1 MKHQLH
7 KLGLKRTQR
16 GVAAIEM
23 AITLPVL
30 LLLLVAT
37 AELGRAFYQYNTL
50 SKSIRNAVRYL
61 STEAIEGESGVIDLT
76 DAKVTAT
83 KNLVVYSNTSGGGEP
98 IIASLDLAD
107 VIVTEVDSTHVE
119 VAVSFAYQ
127 PMFLS
132 IPTFGYSG
140 SGIDTGFTLSSAA
153 TMRAL

>member
-1 MKHQLH
+1 MHRI
-7 KLGLKRTQR
+7 GSKRTQR

-23 AITLPVL
+23 AIALPVL

-50 SKSIRNAVRYL
+50 AKSVRNAARYL
-61 STEAIEGESGVIDLT
+61 SVEAYEGTLKIIDLT
-76 DAKVTAT
+76 DAKLAAT

-98 IIASLDLAD
+98 IIAGLDPAA
-107 VIVTEVDSTHVE
+107 VIVTEVDSAHVE
-119 VAVSFAYQ
+119 VAASFAYQ

-132 IPTFGYSG
+132 IPTFGYTG
-140 SGIDTGFTLSSAA
+140 SAIDTGFTLSASA